1 MLTTVSIPST
11 MHASLLLFRCE
22 NSWLEIPTIHG
33 RRQERATPPQTHGRV
48 TLNTHLV
55 TTDSGTR
62 HIRPKRS
69 AKILSSF
76 KFQRDRKQPAT
87 RPHVH
92 SSAKYGLSYF
102 AGKVIRQKGGSV
114 GCTENTE
121 VRCRERMIR
130 SDEDTALIRIESR
143 RICQENLWVDGKA
156 PRNERPTH
164 HKDKREKANS
174 G

>member
-1 MLTTVSIPST
+1 MPNPSFSLQSRTEPQVLTTVGIPST
-11 MHASLLLFRCE
+11 MQASLLLFRCE

-33 RRQERATPPQTHGRV
+33 RRQERASPPQTHGRL
-48 TLNTHLV
+48 TLNTPLV

-92 SSAKYGLSYF
+92 SSNLAGLS
-102 AGKVIRQKGGSV
+102 AL
-114 GCTENTE
+114 C
-121 VRCRERMIR
+121 ERWR
-130 SDEDTALIRIESR
+130 RRKEAL
-143 RICQENLWVDGKA
+143 
-156 PRNERPTH
+156 ER
-164 HKDKREKANS
+164 KREEQQQVLES
-174 G
+174 S